1 MSKIYCNTTTC
12 PFCGEEC
19 GSHTRLIAHMIK
31 CAAGRMPG
39 GNGHNAIVAAIAA
52 AALAVSLMLPAK
64 AQDVQPQPTPAVG
77 GGPTIATPDR
87 VFLPFV
93 AVSDDVSGQGRYWGG
108 QAQYVSWCPSCSPRS
123 K

>member
-77 GGPTIATPDR
+77 GGPSKAVEHK
-87 VFLPFV
+87 VFLPMIV
-93 AVSDDVSGQGRYWGG
+93 APEDGPEGQGRYWGG
-108 QAQYVSWCPSCSPRS
+108 SVDQPEVSWRPSGS
-123 K
+123 